1 MSAEAGA
8 GRLGVVAGSSLLGRP
23 RPELPGVEWIQRHDS
38 GGFVLAHEIDHR
50 ANARRL
56 ADAGCDR
63 VLAISSVGGLRPEHG
78 PGTHLAPDDFISLVA
93 SPSAHTDA
101 RAHIVPG
108 FDPEWRARVVEAW
121 SLASSRELVDGGVYW
136 QTPGPR
142 LETPAEIRMAAAH
155 ADVVGMTLAHEAVA
169 CVELGLA
176 YAAICVVDNLANG
189 VAGRRLEISELERAR
204 AENTES
210 LAAALAGAAP
220 ALAAAD
226 PATSPSEAPGEP
238 L

>member
-1 MSAEAGA
+1 MSAAGS

-23 RPELPGVEWIQRHDS
+23 RPELAGVEWIQRHESD
-38 GGFVLAHEIDHR
+38 GFVLAHEIDHR

-56 ADAGCDR
+56 AADGCDR
-63 VLAISSVGGLRPEHG
+63 VLAISSVGGLRPEYG
-78 PGTHLAPDDFISLVA
+78 PGTQLAPDDFISLVP
-93 SPSAHTDA
+93 SPSAFADA

-108 FDPEWRARVVEAW
+108 FEPEWRARVVEAW
-121 SLASSRELVDGGVYW
+121 GMASSRELVDGGVYW

-142 LETPAEIRMAAAH
+142 LETPAEIRMAAAYAH
-155 ADVVGMTLAHEAVA
+155 VVGMTLAHEAVA

-189 VAGRRLEISELERAR
+189 VDGSRLEISELEAAR
-204 AENTES
+204 AENTDG
-210 LAAALAGAAP
+210 LAAALAAAAP
-220 ALAAAD
+220 ALAAQAPAD
-226 PATSPSEAPGEP
+226 GRPVTPDAP

>member
-1 MSAEAGA
+1 M
-8 GRLGVVAGSSLLGRP
+8 GVVAGSSLLGRP
-23 RPELPGVEWIQRHDS
+23 RPDLGAIEWIQRHDS

-93 SPSAHTDA
+93 SPSAHSDA
-101 RAHIVPG
+101 GAHVVPG
-108 FDPEWRARVVEAW
+108 FDPEWRGRVVEAW
-121 SLASSRELVDGGVYW
+121 GMASSRGLVDGGVYW

-189 VAGRRLEISELERAR
+189 VAGRRLEIAELERAR
-204 AENTES
+204 ADNTEA
-210 LAAALAGAAP
+210 LAEALAGVAAALAAAGTAGSGAQSA
-220 ALAAAD
+220 
-226 PATSPSEAPGEP
+226 ERP